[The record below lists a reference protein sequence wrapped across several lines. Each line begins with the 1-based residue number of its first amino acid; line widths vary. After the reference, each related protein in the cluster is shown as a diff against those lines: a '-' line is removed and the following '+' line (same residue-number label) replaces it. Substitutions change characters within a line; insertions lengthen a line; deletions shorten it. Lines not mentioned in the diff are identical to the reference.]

1 MIGQLAIKIA
11 GRESGK
17 HCVIVD
23 KIDSNYVLIDGNVR
37 RKKCNINHLELLNK
51 KLDIKKGASTSE
63 VHKAMEK
70 DGIKIIKLNPK
81 KETGTRPRRI
91 RKTKKEEGISK
102 EEKPKKEKKNV
113 PKGRAKK
120 QDN

>member
-23 KIDSNYVLIDGNVR
+23 KIDSNQVLIDGNVR

-51 KLDIKKGASTSE
+51 RLEIKKGASTE
-63 VHKAMEK
+63 EIRKAMEK
-70 DGIKIIKLNPK
+70 EGIKVIKLRPK
-81 KETGTRPRRI
+81 KETKPRPRKI
-91 RKTKKEEGISK
+91 RKTKEKNAT
-102 EEKPKKEKKNV
+102 EEKEVKKKNV
-113 PKGRAKK
+113 RKPAKK
-120 QDN
+120 

>member
-1 MIGQLAIKIA
+1 MIGQLCVKIA

-23 KIDSNYVLIDGNVR
+23 EVDSTYVLIDGNVR

-70 DGIKIIKLNPK
+70 EGVKVVKLKPI
-81 KETGTRPRRI
+81 KETKQRPTKI
-91 RKTKKEEGISK
+91 RKSNKKREEIKEKPNKEKNASRRTKKQ
-102 EEKPKKEKKNV
+102 N
-113 PKGRAKK
+113 
-120 QDN
+120 N

>member
-37 RKKCNINHLELLNK
+37 RKKCNINHLELLDK
-51 KLDIKKGASTSE
+51 KLSIKKGASTSD
-63 VHKAMEK
+63 VHKSMEK
-70 DGIKIIKLNPK
+70 EGIKVIKLRPK
-81 KETGTRPRRI
+81 KETKQRPRKI
-91 RKTKKEEGISK
+91 RKTKNKKEEVK

-113 PKGRAKK
+113 SKGTKK
-120 QDN
+120 QSN

>member
-1 MIGQLAIKIA
+1 MIGQLCVKIA

-63 VHKAMEK
+63 IHKAMEK
-70 DGIKIIKLNPK
+70 EGIKVISLKPK
-81 KETGTRPRRI
+81 KESGSRL
-91 RKTKKEEGISK
+91 RKARKSKKQETTK
-102 EEKPKKEKKNV
+102 EEKPKKEKKNASKK
-113 PKGRAKK
+113 PAKK
-120 QDN
+120 

>member
-1 MIGQLAIKIA
+1 MIGQLCVKIV

-23 KIDSNYVLIDGNVR
+23 KIDSTYVLIDGNIR
-37 RKKCNINHLELLNK
+37 RKKCNIIHLEFLNK
-51 KLDIKKGASTSE
+51 KLDIKKGASTIE

-70 DGIKIIKLNPK
+70 EGIKTIPRKPK
-81 KETGTRPRRI
+81 KETQAIPRPRRL
-91 RKTKKEEGISK
+91 RKVKVETTKKV
-102 EEKPKKEKKNV
+102 KKKAKKNV
-113 PKGRAKK
+113 KRTKK